1 MPGSS
6 QIAERTKTEVIG
18 PALDDDKDT
27 IPLEIVEHP
36 YSRKRG
42 RKGLKLS

>member
-1 MPGSS
+1 MPECSRS
-6 QIAERTKTEVIG
+6 EAKIME

-27 IPLEIVEHP
+27 VPLEIPERH
-36 YSRKRG
+36 YGKKHG